1 MRNIAFTLQLVATA
15 AVGVLLVA
23 CSNKSTPNE
32 DNFTAAINQKLA
44 SSPERCLP
52 AASWPASSEPSDHGN
67 PYAFYDA
74 GIAFVA
80 AGLANVKEEGPNA
93 STNFRKKAIFS
104 LTDEGK
110 KIFVREQLQPYP
122 NQETG
127 RFCYGKVKLTKV
139 VKWDAPITVGNV
151 TNTTV
156 YYSYELNDVPKWA
169 ENEQLRSAYQ
179 DLATD
184 VSGKG
189 QATQSVLLTN
199 EGWQAAN

>member
-1 MRNIAFTLQLVATA
+1 MQIISTLRLTA
-15 AVGVLLVA
+15 AIAIAVSLAA

-32 DNFTAAINQKLA
+32 DNFTAAINRKLA
-44 SSPERCLP
+44 ASPERCLP
-52 AASWPASSEPSDHGN
+52 AVSWPASSEPSDHGN

-74 GIAFVA
+74 GVGFVK
-80 AGLANVKEEGPNA
+80 AGLATVKEEGPNS

-110 KIFVREQLQPYP
+110 KILVREQLQPYP

-139 VKWDAPITVGNV
+139 EKWDAPVTMGSV
-151 TNTTV
+151 TNTTI
-156 YYSYELNDVPKWA
+156 YYSYEMTDVPKWA
-169 ENEQLRSAYQ
+169 ENEQLKASYP

-184 VSGKG
+184 LTGKG
-189 QATQSVLLTN
+189 QATQPVSLTS
-199 EGWQAAN
+199 EGWQASN